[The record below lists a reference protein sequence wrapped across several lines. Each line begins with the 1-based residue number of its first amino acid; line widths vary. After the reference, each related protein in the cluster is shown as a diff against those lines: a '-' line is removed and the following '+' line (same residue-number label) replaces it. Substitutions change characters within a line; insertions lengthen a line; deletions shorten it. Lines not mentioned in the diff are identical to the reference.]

1 MKFIKNNKKI
11 IIILLFLMFFVFL
24 IYQHQGLYLY
34 FDDYGYASLSYA
46 YNVEQVKGL
55 NYNLTEILQFAKG
68 HYEVWGGRVLFLTIE
83 IIILRY
89 LGLQGFRIIQSLVI
103 LGIYAC
109 IYLILKNICN
119 KNNDSIKLALLS
131 IISYGIIEIA
141 AFRAGVFWITASVL
155 YIFPVFTML
164 MYIYMYIRYKD
175 NKNNISNKNENI
187 DSNKE
192 KYKYKNRII
201 NILYI
206 IVMGILVFFTT
217 FSQEQ
222 VATAGITIVLINTI
236 YNIVKTKKLDKTDLI
251 LFICAI
257 IGFGVL
263 MLAPGNEVRKTN
275 PLNNGF
281 YQLSFVSRTLEQYK
295 QIVINNFN
303 ESTKIFT
310 LFFLVATL
318 YCTYRN
324 EKEKKGLS
332 IINHISCL
340 SMIIIFFFTIL
351 QPEGY
356 FINLLKEREFH
367 IYEYA
372 CILLSIIQ
380 LALIIYT
387 YTVYCWNNKNIY
399 LVAILYGSII
409 SQMCMLVAPYFP
421 TRSILMFEILMG
433 LLMIKVLKDIEFNNK
448 LMFYYIAI
456 PCVFVCCL
464 NIYNITKGY
473 HKNIEINKYNDTM
486 LQDAKN
492 NDLQT
497 VTLKKLYNDNYGYVQ
512 LYHGIQMVKTYM
524 CEYYDLPTDI
534 EIDYQEP

>member
-1 MKFIKNNKKI
+1 
-11 IIILLFLMFFVFL
+11 
-24 IYQHQGLYLY
+24 
-34 FDDYGYASLSYA
+34 
-46 YNVEQVKGL
+46 
-55 NYNLTEILQFAKG
+55 
-68 HYEVWGGRVLFLTIE
+68 
-83 IIILRY
+83 
-89 LGLQGFRIIQSLVI
+89 
-103 LGIYAC
+103 
-109 IYLILKNICN
+109 
-119 KNNDSIKLALLS
+119 
-131 IISYGIIEIA
+131 
-141 AFRAGVFWITASVL
+141 
-155 YIFPVFTML
+155 
-164 MYIYMYIRYKD
+164 
-175 NKNNISNKNENI
+175 
-187 DSNKE
+187 
-192 KYKYKNRII
+192 
-201 NILYI
+201 
-206 IVMGILVFFTT
+206 
-217 FSQEQ
+217 
-222 VATAGITIVLINTI
+222 
-236 YNIVKTKKLDKTDLI
+236 
-251 LFICAI
+251 
-257 IGFGVL
+257 
-263 MLAPGNEVRKTN
+263 
-275 PLNNGF
+275 
-281 YQLSFVSRTLEQYK
+281 
-295 QIVINNFN
+295 
-303 ESTKIFT
+303 
-310 LFFLVATL
+310 
-318 YCTYRN
+318 
-324 EKEKKGLS
+324 
-332 IINHISCL
+332 
-340 SMIIIFFFTIL
+340 MIIIFFFTIL